1 MLFLKF
7 PDSINIDYYDG
18 KYPEKLFKGFEKV
31 FVKAGET
38 KKVSITVDE
47 HFLSYYSV
55 SNKKFIKHSGI
66 FTVFI

>member
-1 MLFLKF
+1 MMV
-7 PDSINIDYYDG
+7 NIQ
-18 KYPEKLFKGFEKV
+18 LFKGFEKV

>member
-7 PDSINIDYYDG
+7 PDSINSDYYDG

-47 HFLSYYSV
+47 HSLSY
-55 SNKKFIKHSGI
+55 
-66 FTVFI
+66 